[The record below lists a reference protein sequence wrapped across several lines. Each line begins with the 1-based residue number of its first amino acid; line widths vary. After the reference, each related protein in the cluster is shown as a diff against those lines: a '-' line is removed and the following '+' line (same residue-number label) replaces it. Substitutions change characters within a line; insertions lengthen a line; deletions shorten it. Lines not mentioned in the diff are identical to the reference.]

1 MNLTTYRSTCV
12 QSVMSSLQEE
22 KIDDSLEFLI
32 LASDGLWDV
41 FSNEVRE
48 VIIAY
53 LTSLFLVVII
63 FDQYFAGSSC
73 NG

>member
-1 MNLTTYRSTCV
+1 MMTSLSYQLYYTSTCV

-41 FSNEVRE
+41 FSNEVCQ
-48 VIIAY
+48 
-53 LTSLFLVVII
+53 
-63 FDQYFAGSSC
+63 FDLLC
-73 NG
+73 LI